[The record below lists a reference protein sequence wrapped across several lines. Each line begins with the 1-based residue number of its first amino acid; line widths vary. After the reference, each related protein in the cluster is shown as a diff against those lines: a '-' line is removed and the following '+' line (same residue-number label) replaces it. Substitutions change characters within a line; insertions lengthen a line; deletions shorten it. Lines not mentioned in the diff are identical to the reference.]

1 MSSQPIITPD
11 QRLRVFV
18 SSTLR
23 ELEPER
29 VAVRD
34 AINQLRLSPVMFEQG
49 ARPHPPREVYRA
61 YIAQSHIFVGVYW
74 ESYGWLAPDATLSGL
89 EDEYQLA
96 GESGMPR
103 LLYVKQPAPR
113 RDPRLAAMLDA
124 TAAGAAV
131 VYREFADAAELRR
144 LVETD
149 LAVLLT
155 ARFQGPAQ
163 EPATEVVTVPA
174 ARTPLIGR
182 ERELTALTDLLTV
195 EVAPLVT
202 LTGPGGVGKTRLA
215 VEIAARL
222 ADRYAD
228 GVRYVDLCPINNW
241 ERVGEAIARTLGVA
255 SGGEVDPADQV
266 VTYLRQRHLLLVLD
280 NFEHVADAAPVVDRL
295 LRNAPGVAVL
305 VTSRA
310 PLRLTGERAL
320 QVSPLELPAPA
331 ADRATLGAY
340 PSIQLF
346 LDRAHAARRDLVLTD
361 DAMDQVAEICRR
373 LDGLPL
379 AIELAAARVRLF
391 GPGEILARLDERL
404 TLLTGGSRDLPARQR
419 TLRATIEWSH
429 QLLEAADQA
438 LFARLAIFAGFD
450 LTAVEAVGGDDAL
463 AALERLVEA
472 SLVDQVSSSGRFR
485 MLESIREYGLERLRD
500 SPDEA
505 AANRAHAD
513 HFSLLALAA
522 GPQLNQRG
530 AGDWLRRL
538 AADHDNVV
546 KAIWWYLDHE
556 DLTPALAMGEGIWVY
571 WWLHGPLAEVR
582 RLTDRYYA
590 LRDRFSGVARG
601 HALLASGS
609 TLLLTGDIASGRS
622 RLDEAR
628 RWAREVGDDDGVA
641 RADGPLALQAI
652 RDGDYDRA
660 RSLLEEAREIG
671 ERLGHDW
678 QVSLYWSRLAMI
690 SLAEGHHA
698 RAADLLFA
706 ALRTAGN
713 REVPLASIVALYSLA
728 VNALRMGY
736 VKAAHQYLCDG
747 LAIAHSGGD
756 VNSPSLFLMAIA
768 DVAARNGD
776 PERAVFFASAAGA
789 IDRPPSPSWLDLY
802 LPAWPGY
809 VPLDPVGFA
818 AASRAGAKLGLDG
831 AVAEALRA

>member
-23 ELEPER
+23 ELESER

-74 ESYGWLAPDATLSGL
+74 ESYGWLGPDTTLSGL
-89 EDEYQLA
+89 EDEFQLA
-96 GESGMPR
+96 GAAGMPR
-103 LLYVKQPAPR
+103 LLYVKHPATS
-113 RDPRLAAMLDA
+113 RDPRLAVMLDG
-124 TAAGAAV
+124 TAAGAD
-131 VYREFADAAELRR
+131 VYREFADPAELRR
-144 LVETD
+144 LVEND

-155 ARFQGPAQ
+155 ARFQRSETP
-163 EPATEVVTVPA
+163 TTDVVTMPSP
-174 ARTPLIGR
+174 RTPLIGR
-182 ERELTALTDLLTV
+182 EQELAALTDLLTA
-195 EVAPLVT
+195 ERAPLVT

-215 VEIAARL
+215 IEIASQL

-228 GVRYVDLCPINNW
+228 GVRYVELSTVAQW

-255 SGGEVDPADQV
+255 STGEGDPSDQV

-280 NFEHVADAAPVVDRL
+280 NFEHVADAAPVVAQV
-295 LRNAPGVAVL
+295 LRSAPGIAVL

-310 PLRLTGERAL
+310 PLRLSGERGYP
-320 QVSPLELPAPA
+320 VSPLALPAPSA
-331 ADRATLGAY
+331 ERATLRDYA
-340 PSIQLF
+340 SVRLF
-346 LDRAHAARRDLVLTD
+346 LDRAHAARRDLVITD
-361 DAMDQVAEICRR
+361 DGMDQVVEICRR

-379 AIELAAARVRLF
+379 AIELAAARVRLL

-404 TLLTGGSRDLPARQR
+404 ALLTGGSRDLPVRQR

-429 QLLEAADQA
+429 HLLDPTDQA

-450 LTAVEAVGGDDAL
+450 LAAVEAVGGGDAL
-463 AALERLVEA
+463 AALERLVES
-472 SLVDQVSSSGRFR
+472 SLVDHLPSTGRFR

-500 SPDEA
+500 GPDEPA
-505 AANRAHAD
+505 AFRAHAD

-522 GPQLNQRG
+522 GPQLNQR
-530 AGDWLRRL
+530 AAREWLRRL
-538 AADHDNVV
+538 DADHDNVV
-546 KAIWWYLDHE
+546 KAIWWYLDH
-556 DLTPALAMGEGIWVY
+556 DDPTPALAMGEGIWVY

-582 RLTDRYYA
+582 RMADRYYA

-609 TLLLTGDIASGRS
+609 TLLLTGDTVGGRA
-622 RLDEAR
+622 RLEEAR
-628 RWAREVGDDDGVA
+628 GWAREVGDDDSVA

-652 RDGDYDRA
+652 RDGDYERA
-660 RSLLEEAREIG
+660 HALLEEAREIG

-690 SLAEGHHA
+690 SIAEGDHA
-698 RAADLLFA
+698 RASDLLFT
-706 ALRTAGN
+706 ALRAASS

-728 VNALRMGY
+728 VNALRMGH
-736 VKAAHQYLCDG
+736 VEGAHQYLCDG

-756 VNSPSLFLMAIA
+756 VNSPSLFLLAIA
-768 DVAARNGD
+768 DVAARHGD

-789 IDRPPSPSWLDLY
+789 IDRPPGPSWLDLY
-802 LPAWPGY
+802 LPPWPGY

-818 AASRAGAKLGLDG
+818 SASRAGAALGLDG
-831 AVAEALRA
+831 AVTEALRA